1 MTPEAKGALLA
12 KMKAGRDKKKAERE
26 AKRAKKLE
34 KKKGKKKEIEEVED
48 VMDEE
53 IDEVEEEPTKVIK
66 AKKKKIVEDD
76 EEEEVIFSEETLLLA
91 KNKLMSR
98 MTWEPRN
105 IFEEEIF
112 QMGVFHTAKSNHINH
127 EKH

>member
-1 MTPEAKGALLA
+1 MPKVITA
-12 KMKAGRDKKKAERE
+12 DK
-26 AKRAKKLE
+26 
-34 KKKGKKKEIEEVED
+34 IEEGMVLF
-48 VMDEE
+48 
-53 IDEVEEEPTKVIK
+53 EPVVNNFGQVLMGAGAELNLRIINTLKIWNVLSVVIQT
-66 AKKKKIVEDD
+66 DD